1 MDRPVREQTA
11 SPVFGVLLIVGVV
24 MAVSAAG
31 AVFVFGVGDVGSTGE
46 PTATFAFDQQT
57 VTVDDESGPELTV
70 VGVTYENGDS
80 LDGGDLRVLVEGE
93 RAYGLEPLPSDRGSE
108 SEPTVVGPHFESRTV
123 RAGDEAR
130 VAFATSATV
139 ETGASLPVGSANAS
153 VAIPAEARLDP
164 NETVRVVYEGDSGN
178 SYILDSY
185 NVTAE

>member
-11 SPVFGVLLIVGVV
+11 SPVFGVILIVGVV

-46 PTATFAFDQQT
+46 PAATFAFDQQT

-70 VGVTYENGDS
+70 VGVTYESGDS
-80 LDGGDLRVLVEGE
+80 LDGADLSVLVDGE
-93 RAYGLEPLPSDRGSE
+93 RAYGVEPLPPDRDSE
-108 SEPTVVGPHFESRTV
+108 SEPAVVGPLFESRTV
-123 RAGDEAR
+123 RVGDGAR

-139 ETGASLPVGSANAS
+139 ETGASLPIGSANES
-153 VAIPAEARLDP
+153 VAVPPGARLDP
-164 NETVRVVYEGDSGN
+164 NETVRVVYEDDSGD